1 MFWYICLHALPNP
14 VFLFSPP
21 RPLSFHVC
29 AHMYLLWAGCSGHA
43 FDHLD
48 PVVSQDWGNR
58 LLEGTDRTLCAPG
71 ERSSDPAR
79 GRASLACAYSESPV
93 QAWVH
98 STCRGA
104 RDWLRQSWEVQHV
117 GIGPF
122 GGGHHYLCQS
132 QTIGREHSPTSQQKI
147 KDLLSMDLPT
157 RARSSFPH
165 N

>member
-1 MFWYICLHALPNP
+1 MFCYICLHALPNP
-14 VFLFSPP
+14 VFLFPHPALS
-21 RPLSFHVC
+21 LSFHVC
-29 AHMYLLWAGCSGHA
+29 AHVFTVSGLQWPCLWPLRSCGESGLGKQTLGGHRQN
-43 FDHLD
+43 
-48 PVVSQDWGNR
+48 PVCTRREAQ
-58 LLEGTDRTLCAPG
+58 C
-71 ERSSDPAR
+71 
-79 GRASLACAYSESPV
+79 RASLACACSESPV

-104 RDWLRQSWEVQHV
+104 RDWLQQSWEVQHV

-132 QTIGREHSPTSQQKI
+132 QTIGKEHSPTSQQKI